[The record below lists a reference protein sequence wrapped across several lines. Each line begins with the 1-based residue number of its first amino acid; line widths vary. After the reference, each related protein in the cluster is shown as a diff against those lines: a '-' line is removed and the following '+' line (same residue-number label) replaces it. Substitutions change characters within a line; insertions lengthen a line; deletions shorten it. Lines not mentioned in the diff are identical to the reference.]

1 MLQEHRSAIP
11 PSVSCHL
18 SSHPSSPLSSRPSS
32 LPFCPPSCPPSC
44 LPSSPPSWVQDTPG
58 WDTQT
63 TTPQHTNNII
73 STITTRTHS
82 RNRPH
87 SKETDSNSTKTYI
100 IHGVIR
106 WPQRSQAVERLW
118 VVIVIQRHHCDSKG
132 ATRNLRLAILP
143 NSPVSQRESKRLPN
157 SNHEL
162 QGRKKVLEVVVWS
175 GIGGMHELGATGARY
190 RRANLILEEREGA
203 FSADSRARR
212 DTGRVHSVSGVQS
225 RLPCVLSAPTPESPG
240 INPL

>member
-1 MLQEHRSAIP
+1 VLQEHRSAIP

-18 SSHPSSPLSSRPSS
+18 SCHPSSPLSSRPSS
-32 LPFCPPSCPPSC
+32 RPSSLPFYPPSCPPSC

-58 WDTQT
+58 WNTQT
-63 TTPQHTNNII
+63 TTHQHTKNII
-73 STITTRTHS
+73 STITTRLPKHTHS
-82 RNRPH
+82 GNRAP
-87 SKETDSNSTKTYI
+87 KETNSNSTKTYI

-143 NSPVSQRESKRLPN
+143 HSPVSQRESKRLPN

-162 QGRKKVLEVVVWS
+162 QGRRFWK
-175 GIGGMHELGATGARY
+175 
-190 RRANLILEEREGA
+190 
-203 FSADSRARR
+203 
-212 DTGRVHSVSGVQS
+212 
-225 RLPCVLSAPTPESPG
+225 
-240 INPL
+240 